1 MAMKIKYAD
10 IIIPAAVAGT
20 YTYAV
25 PASLTGA
32 VRRGSLVT
40 VPFGQSRAVLGL
52 VIRVHDT
59 TPHGF
64 EIREVQETLP
74 AEACIN
80 DHLTDF
86 ILWISDYYL
95 AWPGEALKAAIPSAD
110 VLPGRV
116 VRKRKAGSAT
126 LNGTGVMA
134 PVILTESQG
143 KVFSSIKELFS
154 KHEVV
159 LLHGVTSSGKTEIYI
174 HLIQEQIDLGKQVLY
189 MLPEIALTAQLI
201 ERLKK
206 YFGDTIGVF
215 HSRLTPAARRD
226 VWKRVSD
233 GTLKAVLGVRSSLF
247 LPFKELGIIIVDEEH
262 DSSYKQYDPAPRYH
276 ARDAAM
282 ILSRIH
288 GGRTLLG
295 SATPSLESFYNAKEG
310 RYGFVELKSRYG
322 EVMMPEMIIADTR
335 SFGRREKMVS
345 HFTSKLIDAVGE
357 ALSKKEQ
364 IILFQNR
371 RGFSPYLMCPDCGWV
386 PQCTNCSVSYTYHKG
401 IGKLVCHY
409 CGKNTKIPS
418 ECPECGSA
426 SLSTRGF
433 GTEKVEEEIRLL
445 FPSATVARMDQDTTR
460 RRSAASSILSEF
472 AAGDTDILI
481 GTQMISKGL
490 DFEKLTVV
498 GILDAD
504 NMLHFPDF
512 RAFERSFQ
520 LMEQVSGR
528 AGRRTRRGKVI
539 IQTADPSHM
548 ILRQVLKH
556 DYMTMCTTQLEE
568 RSLFGYPPF
577 TKIIRVVIRH
587 HNQDDLNISAA
598 RLAASLRRQLGRHVL
613 GPEFP
618 LVMQVQ
624 RWYIKTIMIKIDGTL
639 SPSRVKDV
647 IRRAIDAEMKAARQG
662 SLRIH
667 ADVDPQ

>member
-1 MAMKIKYAD
+1 MAMKIMYAD
-10 IIIPAAVAGT
+10 IVIPVAVPGT

-25 PASLTGA
+25 PAGLAGA
-32 VRRGSLVT
+32 IRRGSLVT
-40 VPFGQSRAVLGL
+40 VPFRQSRDVMGL
-52 VIRVHDT
+52 VIRIHDT
-59 TPHGF
+59 PPRGF
-64 EIREVQETLP
+64 DLREVAGTLP
-74 AEACIN
+74 AEACVN

-86 ILWISDYYL
+86 ILWISEYYMS
-95 AWPGEALKAAIPSAD
+95 WPGEALKAAIPSAG
-110 VLPGRV
+110 VLPGSV
-116 VRKRKAGSAT
+116 IRKRKTGSAAGEST
-126 LNGTGVMA
+126 EVIEPAILNEV
-134 PVILTESQG
+134 QG

-154 KHEVV
+154 QREAV

-174 HLIQEQIDLGKQVLY
+174 HLIREQIDLGKQVLY
-189 MLPEIALTAQLI
+189 MLPEIALTAQII
-201 ERLKK
+201 ERLKRH
-206 YFGDTIGVF
+206 FGDAIGVF
-215 HSRLTPAARRD
+215 HSRLTPAARRN

-247 LPFKELGIIIVDEEH
+247 LPFKELGLIIVDEEH

-276 ARDAAM
+276 ARDAAL

-295 SATPSLESFYNAKEG
+295 SATPSLESYHNAREG

-335 SFGRREKMVS
+335 SFGRREKMIS
-345 HFTSKLIDAVGE
+345 HFSPKLIDAIGE
-357 ALSKKEQ
+357 ALGRNEQ
-364 IILFQNR
+364 VILFQNR
-371 RGFSPYLMCPDCGWV
+371 RGFSPYLMCSDCGWV

-409 CGKNTKIPS
+409 CGKSTKIPP

-426 SLSTRGF
+426 SLSTKGF
-433 GTEKVEEEIRLL
+433 GTEKIEEEIRLL

-460 RRSAASSILSEF
+460 RRSAASSMLSEF
-472 AAGDTDILI
+472 ASGKTDILI

-504 NMLHFPDF
+504 SMLHFPDF

-539 IQTADPSHM
+539 IQTADPSHL

-556 DYMTMCTTQLEE
+556 DYQTMCDAQLEE

-577 TKIIRVVIRH
+577 TRIIRVVIRH
-587 HNQDDLNISAA
+587 RDQDELNISSA
-598 RLAASLRRQLGRHVL
+598 RLAGDLRRQLGRHVL

-624 RWYIKTIMIKIDGTL
+624 RWYIKMIMIKIDGSL
-639 SPSRVKDV
+639 SPSRVKEV
-647 IRRAIDAEMKAARQG
+647 IRRAIDTEMKTARQG

>member
-1 MAMKIKYAD
+1 
-10 IIIPAAVAGT
+10 
-20 YTYAV
+20 
-25 PASLTGA
+25 
-32 VRRGSLVT
+32 
-40 VPFGQSRAVLGL
+40 
-52 VIRVHDT
+52 
-59 TPHGF
+59 
-64 EIREVQETLP
+64 
-74 AEACIN
+74 
-80 DHLTDF
+80 
-86 ILWISDYYL
+86 
-95 AWPGEALKAAIPSAD
+95 
-110 VLPGRV
+110 
-116 VRKRKAGSAT
+116 
-126 LNGTGVMA
+126 
-134 PVILTESQG
+134 
-143 KVFSSIKELFS
+143 
-154 KHEVV
+154 
-159 LLHGVTSSGKTEIYI
+159 
-174 HLIQEQIDLGKQVLY
+174 
-189 MLPEIALTAQLI
+189 
-201 ERLKK
+201 
-206 YFGDTIGVF
+206 
-215 HSRLTPAARRD
+215 
-226 VWKRVSD
+226 
-233 GTLKAVLGVRSSLF
+233 
-247 LPFKELGIIIVDEEH
+247 
-262 DSSYKQYDPAPRYH
+262 
-276 ARDAAM
+276 
-282 ILSRIH
+282 
-288 GGRTLLG
+288 
-295 SATPSLESFYNAKEG
+295 
-310 RYGFVELKSRYG
+310 
-322 EVMMPEMIIADTR
+322 
-335 SFGRREKMVS
+335 
-345 HFTSKLIDAVGE
+345 
-357 ALSKKEQ
+357 
-364 IILFQNR
+364 
-371 RGFSPYLMCPDCGWV
+371 
-386 PQCTNCSVSYTYHKG
+386 
-401 IGKLVCHY
+401 
-409 CGKNTKIPS
+409 
-418 ECPECGSA
+418 
-426 SLSTRGF
+426 
-433 GTEKVEEEIRLL
+433 
-445 FPSATVARMDQDTTR
+445 MDQDTTR

>member
-1 MAMKIKYAD
+1 MKIKYAD
-10 IIIPAAVAGT
+10 IIIPVAVAGT
-20 YTYAV
+20 YTYSI
-25 PASLTGA
+25 PDGLDDS

-40 VPFGQSRAVLGL
+40 VPFGQSRDMTGL
-52 VIRVHDT
+52 VLRVHDKAPEGF
-59 TPHGF
+59 TPRDITG
-64 EIREVQETLP
+64 VLP
-74 AEACIN
+74 EEASIN
-80 DHLTDF
+80 DRLADF
-86 ILWISDYYL
+86 IIWISDYYM
-95 AWPGEALKAAIPSAD
+95 AWPGEAMKAAIPSSEM
-110 VLPGRV
+110 LPGMLTRP
-116 VRKRKAGSAT
+116 RKKKAAEVSPD
-126 LNGTGVMA
+126 VIA
-134 PVILTESQG
+134 PVVLTVSQG
-143 KVFSSIKELFS
+143 KVFTHIKELFS
-154 KHEVV
+154 DHEVV

-174 HLIQEQIDLGKQVLY
+174 HLILEQIDLGKQVLY

-206 YFGDTIGVF
+206 HFGDSIGVF
-215 HSRLTPAARRD
+215 HSRLTSAARRN
-226 VWKRVSD
+226 VWEKVSN
-233 GTLKAVLGVRSSLF
+233 GTLRAVLGVRSSLF
-247 LPFKELGIIIVDEEH
+247 LPFRELGLIIVDEEH
-262 DSSYKQYDPAPRYH
+262 DSSYKQHDPAPRYH

-295 SATPSLESFYNAKEG
+295 SATPSLESYHNAKEG
-310 RYGFVELKSRYG
+310 RYGLAELKTRYG
-322 EVMMPEMIIADTR
+322 EVMMPAMIIADTR
-335 SFGRREKMVS
+335 SYGRWEKMVS
-345 HFTSKLIDAVGE
+345 HFTPQLIDAIGE
-357 ALSKKEQ
+357 ALNKNEQ

-371 RGFSPYLMCPDCGWV
+371 RGFSPYLMCHDCGWV

-409 CGKNTKIPS
+409 CGKSIKIPS

-433 GTEKVEEEIRLL
+433 GTEKVEEEIKLL
-445 FPSATVARMDQDTTR
+445 FPAATVARMDQDTTR
-460 RRSAASSILSEF
+460 RRSAASSILSDF
-472 AAGDTDILI
+472 AAGNTDILI

-528 AGRRTRRGKVI
+528 AGRRTHRGKVI
-539 IQTADPSHM
+539 IQTADPSHPV
-548 ILRQVLKH
+548 LRQVLKH
-556 DYMTMCTTQLEE
+556 DFMTMFSTQLEE

-587 HNQDDLNISAA
+587 RNQDELGMSAA
-598 RLAASLRRQLGRHVL
+598 RLAGILRRQLGKHVL

-618 LVMQVQ
+618 LIMQVQ
-624 RWYIKTIMIKIDGTL
+624 RWYIKMIMIKIDGTL
-639 SPSRVKDV
+639 SPSKVKEV
-647 IRRAIDAEMKAARQG
+647 IRRAVDDEMKAARKG